1 VIRDRGQVLTRCV
14 QDGEE
19 KIPEP
24 PSSEVEQGVLPR
36 LIATLVQRRRQVKGL
51 MKDRSATPAKIQ
63 QYDIKQQALKLTAN
77 SMYGCLGFEGS
88 RFYAR
93 PLAALTTFKGREI
106 LTHTRELAE
115 SLQLD
120 VRLTGSPWLTRRSRV
135 MQVVYGDTDSVFV
148 NSNVTELSEALRISA
163 EFKKAVNDR
172 YKLLEIDLDGV
183 FQRLLLLQKKK
194 YAAIK
199 VEDGTRTSVE
209 VKGLDMKR
217 REYCALSK
225 SVSQCVQPAARSR
238 PD

>member
-1 VIRDRGQVLTRCV
+1 VPHWELMRSDQTP
-14 QDGEE
+14 DGED

-24 PSSEVEQGVLPR
+24 PSSDVEQGVLPR

-51 MKDRSATPAKIQ
+51 MKDKSATAVQ
-63 QYDIKQQALKLTAN
+63 LQAWDIKQLALKLTAN

-106 LTHTRELAE
+106 LTNTRELAE
-115 SLQLD
+115 GLQLD
-120 VRLTGSPWLTRRSRV
+120 
-135 MQVVYGDTDSVFV
+135 VVYGDTDSVFV
-148 NSNVTELSEALRISA
+148 NSTASALPDALRIA
-163 EFKKAVNDR
+163 AALKKEVNDR
-172 YKLLEIDLDGV
+172 YRLLEIDLDGV

-199 VEDGTRTSVE
+199 VEDGERTSVE

-225 SVSQCVQPAARSR
+225 NVSQ
-238 PD
+238 